1 MAAEHVHVAKKA
13 KKVLIERRRELVEA
27 IATSHTGP
35 DLWQELVSLQSAIE
49 ALERI
54 QSNEGYAPK

>member
-1 MAAEHVHVAKKA
+1 MAEEHVHVAKKA

-35 DLWQELVSLQSAIE
+35 DLWQELVAFSRPLK
-49 ALERI
+49 R
-54 QSNEGYAPK
+54 